1 MNTPDPTDSQPHAA
15 DRLGRRPR
23 PTIGAPWRGRIL
35 WLGASLG
42 IAMLVWGFLVLDP
55 RMLPQGG
62 PTDTWIHGLAFGLLG
77 LWFLLLA
84 DSLLYR
90 AAALL
95 GLLVLGAAL
104 EFGQGFVGHRSGAW
118 EDGLANAVGLLVSA
132 LIYGGFEGG
141 SACFARR
148 RRRRVARRAAAA
160 GVLTEP

>member
-1 MNTPDPTDSQPHAA
+1 MNTPDPTDSQLQAA
-15 DRLGRRPR
+15 DRLGRRAR
-23 PTIGAPWRGRIL
+23 PSVGAVWRGRTL
-35 WLGASLG
+35 WLGGSLG
-42 IAMLVWGFLVLDP
+42 VAMLVWGFLFLDP
-55 RMLPQGG
+55 RTLPQGG
-62 PTDTWIHGLAFGLLG
+62 PTDTWIHGLAFGMLG

-90 AAALL
+90 TAALV

-141 SACFARR
+141 SAYFARR
-148 RRRRVARRAAAA
+148 RRRRLARRAAAA
-160 GVLTEP
+160 GVSAEP